1 MARHLKTYI
10 DGEERD
16 GLSQEGLSY
25 QLEYA
30 VAGKDTDMENL
41 KSVVMRLLAVRE
53 AANLTFL
60 LSDPSSQAQIQ
71 EMALTICS

>member
-1 MARHLKTYI
+1 MVSEDLARRLKTYI

-53 AANLTFL
+53 AANLSFSVIRPVRRRL
-60 LSDPSSQAQIQ
+60 RR
-71 EMALTICS
+71 